1 MKKLGFLFL
10 FSLLLLLCAL
20 PASAAGAEVVYLKN
34 GGTGDGSSPEQAL
47 GSMKDAYAALDLRKA
62 CTIVVCG
69 EYTQSKTFQHSAAY
83 VGSVTLTSVWDGV
96 DYRKTA
102 GAVYITG
109 EFRYVCT
116 GAVTVRDLDYHLT
129 GKYYFIIA
137 QHYPFVLDTGV
148 RMASENA
155 AFDGSSVANG
165 FTILAGYQNGQSTV
179 DGGKN
184 PPTAVSKSA
193 SVTVR
198 SGSHLVIAAFSRQ
211 IKNQKLTGTST
222 VTAEG
227 NAQVDLLYYAPIGV
241 TFDVTAKTVLRVGEH
256 ARIGRIVGG
265 TNKGTLDSV
274 TLEWLSGEIGE
285 FSPAGGGAETTA
297 KNGYRLTFSA
307 VSAGEGNFSK
317 VTKLFEDRTQTD
329 YTLPAAIETEPL
341 VFGRK
346 TPRTELSPD
355 EEEPGIPGGD
365 APQSSAPLSPLLWI
379 IPAAAVVLGAGIFL
393 FLRGRKKS

>member
-1 MKKLGFLFL
+1 
-10 FSLLLLLCAL
+10 
-20 PASAAGAEVVYLKN
+20 
-34 GGTGDGSSPEQAL
+34 
-47 GSMKDAYAALDLRKA
+47 
-62 CTIVVCG
+62 
-69 EYTQSKTFQHSAAY
+69 
-83 VGSVTLTSVWDGV
+83 
-96 DYRKTA
+96 
-102 GAVYITG
+102 
-109 EFRYVCT
+109 
-116 GAVTVRDLDYHLT
+116 
-129 GKYYFIIA
+129 
-137 QHYPFVLDTGV
+137 
-148 RMASENA
+148 
-155 AFDGSSVANG
+155 
-165 FTILAGYQNGQSTV
+165 STV

-222 VTAEG
+222 VTVEG

-265 TNKGTLDSV
+265 TGKGTLDSV

-307 VSAGEGNFSK
+307 VSAGEGNFAA
-317 VTKLFEDRTQTD
+317 VTKLFNDRTQTD